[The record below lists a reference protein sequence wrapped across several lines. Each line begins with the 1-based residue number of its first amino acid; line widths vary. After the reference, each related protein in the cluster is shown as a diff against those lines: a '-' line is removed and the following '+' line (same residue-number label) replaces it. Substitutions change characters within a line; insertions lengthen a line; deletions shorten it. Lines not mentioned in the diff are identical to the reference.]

1 MSAIVPFRMRNLS
14 LKLLVLLDNDSLYLE
29 DAAANLD
36 FTLSEKERNSEED
49 VACCISS
56 GSWGDLC
63 LLSTG
68 HYFSGNKANLYQC
81 LRLLGALKTLM

>member
-14 LKLLVLLDNDSLYLE
+14 LKLFVLLDNDSLYLE

-36 FTLSEKERNSEED
+36 FTLSEKERNSED

-56 GSWGDLC
+56 GS
-63 LLSTG
+63 
-68 HYFSGNKANLYQC
+68 
-81 LRLLGALKTLM
+81 

>member
-14 LKLLVLLDNDSLYLE
+14 LKLFVLLDNDSLYLE
-29 DAAANLD
+29 DAAANLN

-56 GSWGDLC
+56 GS
-63 LLSTG
+63 
-68 HYFSGNKANLYQC
+68 
-81 LRLLGALKTLM
+81 

>member
-1 MSAIVPFRMRNLS
+1 MQHT
-14 LKLLVLLDNDSLYLE
+14 YLE

-56 GSWGDLC
+56 GS
-63 LLSTG
+63 
-68 HYFSGNKANLYQC
+68 
-81 LRLLGALKTLM
+81 